1 MAKKTVKK
9 QSAKQKAIN
18 KAYAK
23 ERNRIKSFL
32 RQASKRGYQFQEDIV
47 PAIPKRKTEAS
58 IRKLKKLTKDVLYS
72 KATYGGE
79 ATFGEIVSGK
89 EGLKLERKLRAK
101 KSSETRKANKESEQ
115 SFWTSIDGTKVH
127 VTDEPAL
134 AYAQSVN
141 DLVDKLKEII
151 STMDVYYYTSVTGK
165 RVRRNP
171 EVAEIAN
178 AALNEIS
185 ATLDEVVEDIGYGII
200 KTLPKE
206 LQQLFNATEVGKNKV
221 GEELSS
227 HWDDI
232 QKWLGIIH
240 YDSDGDLVRA
250 SAQDIINLLSSIA
263 GFTLSESAMR
273 SFEDLDDMMD
283 GDYNP

>member
-9 QSAKQKAIN
+9 QSAKQQAIN
-18 KAYAK
+18 KAYTK
-23 ERNRIKSFL
+23 ERHRIKSFL
-32 RQASKRGYQFQEDIV
+32 RRASKRGYQFPEDIV

-58 IRKLKKLTKDVLYS
+58 IRKLKKLTKDLLYE
-72 KATYGGE
+72 KAIYGGS
-79 ATFGEIVSGK
+79 ASYGEVVSGK
-89 EGLKLERKLRAK
+89 EGRKLERQARAK
-101 KSSETRKANKESEQ
+101 RARETRKANKEAEQ
-115 SFWTSIDGTKVH
+115 RFWTSTDGTKVP

-134 AYAQSVN
+134 AYAQAVN
-141 DLVDKLKEII
+141 DLVDKLREII
-151 STMDVYYYTSVTGK
+151 STMDVYYYTTATGK
-165 RVRRNP
+165 RSRRNP

-178 AALNEIS
+178 RALNEILS
-185 ATLDEVVEDIGYGII
+185 ALDEVLEDAGNAIM

-206 LQQLFNATEVGKNKV
+206 QQKDFNAIDLGKNKV

-250 SAQDIINLLSSIA
+250 SAQAIINLLSSIA

-283 GDYNP
+283 GDY

>member
-1 MAKKTVKK
+1 MAKKTKK
-9 QSAKQKAIN
+9 RQSEHQQAIN

-23 ERNRIKSFL
+23 ERNRVRSFI
-32 RQASKRGYQFQEDIV
+32 RRAEKRGYSFTETII
-47 PAIPKRKTEAS
+47 PSIPKRKTEAS
-58 IRKLKKLTKDVLYS
+58 IRRLKKLTKDILYS

-89 EGLKLERKLRAK
+89 EGLNLERKLRAK
-101 KSSETRKANKESEQ
+101 KSSETRKANKEAEQ
-115 SFWTSIDGTKVH
+115 RFWTSTDGTKVP
-127 VTDEPAL
+127 VTDVPAL
-134 AYAQSVN
+134 AYAQAVN

-165 RVRRNP
+165 RVSRKP

-178 AALNEIS
+178 RALNEILS
-185 ATLDEVVEDIGYGII
+185 ALDEVLEEVGNSIMI
-200 KTLPKE
+200 TLPKE
-206 LQQLFNATEVGKNKV
+206 QQKAFDVIELGKNRV

-232 QKWLGIIH
+232 QKWLGVIH

-250 SAQDIINLLSSIA
+250 SAQAIINMLSSIA

-273 SFEDLDDMMD
+273 SFDDLDDMMD
-283 GDYNP
+283 ADY

>member
-1 MAKKTVKK
+1 MAKKTAKK
-9 QSAKQKAIN
+9 QSAKQQAIN

-23 ERNRIKSFL
+23 ERNRLKSFV
-32 RQASKRGYQFQEDIV
+32 RRAEKRGYSFPDTLI
-47 PAIPKRKTEAS
+47 PSIPKRKTEAS

-89 EGLKLERKLRAK
+89 EGLNLERKSRAK
-101 KSSETRKANKESEQ
+101 KASETRKANKEAEQ
-115 SFWTSIDGTKVH
+115 RFWTSTDGTKVP
-127 VTDEPAL
+127 VTDVPAL
-134 AYAQSVN
+134 AYEQAVN

-165 RVRRNP
+165 RVRRKP

-178 AALNEIS
+178 RALNEILS
-185 ATLDEVVEDIGYGII
+185 ALDEVLEEVGNTIM

-206 LQQLFNATEVGKNKV
+206 QQKDFNVIDLGKNRV

-250 SAQDIINLLSSIA
+250 SAQAIINLLSSIA
-263 GFTLSESAMR
+263 GFTLSEYAMR

-283 GDYNP
+283 GDY

>member
-1 MAKKTVKK
+1 MAKKTAKK
-9 QSAKQKAIN
+9 QSAKQQAIN
-18 KAYAK
+18 KVYAK
-23 ERNRIKSFL
+23 ERNRLKSFV
-32 RQASKRGYQFQEDIV
+32 RRAEKRGYSFPDTLI
-47 PAIPKRKTEAS
+47 PSIPKRKTEAS

-89 EGLKLERKLRAK
+89 EGLNLERKARVK
-101 KSSETRKANKESEQ
+101 KASETRKANKEAEQ
-115 SFWTSIDGTKVH
+115 RFWTSTDGTKVP
-127 VTDEPAL
+127 VTDVPAL
-134 AYAQSVN
+134 AYAQAVN

-165 RVRRNP
+165 RVRRKP

-178 AALNEIS
+178 RALNEILS
-185 ATLDEVVEDIGYGII
+185 ALDEVLEEVGNTIM

-206 LQQLFNATEVGKNKV
+206 QQKYFNVIDLGKNRV

-250 SAQDIINLLSSIA
+250 SAQAIINLLSSIA
-263 GFTLSESAMR
+263 GFTLSEYAMR

-283 GDYNP
+283 GDY

>member
-9 QSAKQKAIN
+9 QSAKQQAIN

-23 ERNRIKSFL
+23 ERNRIKTFL
-32 RQASKRGYQFQEDIV
+32 RRASKRGYQFPEDIL
-47 PAIPKRKTEAS
+47 PSIPKRKTEAS
-58 IRKLKKLTKDVLYS
+58 IRKLKKLTKDVLYE
-72 KATYGGE
+72 KAIYGGS
-79 ATFGEIVSGK
+79 ASYGEVVTAK
-89 EGLKLERKLRAK
+89 EGLKLEREARAK
-101 KSSETRKANKESEQ
+101 RASETRKANKEAEQ
-115 SFWTSIDGTKVH
+115 RFWTSIDGTKVP

-151 STMDVYYYTSVTGK
+151 STMDVYYYTTATGK
-165 RVRRNP
+165 RARRNP

-178 AALNEIS
+178 RALDEILS
-185 ATLDEVVEDIGYGII
+185 ALDEVLEDVGNAIM

-206 LQQLFNATEVGKNKV
+206 QQKEFNAIDLGKNRV

-240 YDSDGDLVRA
+240 YDSDGNLVRA
-250 SAQDIINLLSSIA
+250 SAQAIINLLSSIA

-283 GDYNP
+283 GDY

>member
-1 MAKKTVKK
+1 MAKKTVKR
-9 QSAKQKAIN
+9 QSAKQQAIN

-23 ERNRIKSFL
+23 ERKRIKSFL
-32 RQASKRGYQFQEDIV
+32 RRASKRGYQFPEDII

-58 IRKLKKLTKDVLYS
+58 IRKLKRLTKDVLYE
-72 KATYGGE
+72 KAIYGGS
-79 ATFGEIVSGK
+79 ASYGEVVTAK
-89 EGLKLERKLRAK
+89 EGLKLERKARAK
-101 KSSETRKANKESEQ
+101 RASETRKANKEAEQ
-115 SFWTSIDGTKVH
+115 RFWTSIDGTKVP
-127 VTDEPAL
+127 VTDKPAL

-151 STMDVYYYTSVTGK
+151 STMDVYYYTSATGK

-178 AALNEIS
+178 RVLDEIQS
-185 ATLDEVVEDIGYGII
+185 ALDEVLEEVGNAIM

-206 LQQLFNATEVGKNKV
+206 QQKEFNAIDIGKNRV

-232 QKWLGIIH
+232 QKWLGVIH

-263 GFTLSESAMR
+263 DFTLSESAMR
-273 SFEDLDDMMD
+273 SFEDLDDMLD
-283 GDYNP
+283 GDY

>member
-1 MAKKTVKK
+1 MAKKTAKK
-9 QSAKQKAIN
+9 QSAKQQAIN
-18 KAYAK
+18 KVYAK
-23 ERNRIKSFL
+23 ERNRLKSFV
-32 RQASKRGYQFQEDIV
+32 RRAEKRGYSFPDTLI
-47 PAIPKRKTEAS
+47 PSIPKRKTEAS

-89 EGLKLERKLRAK
+89 EGLNLERKSRAK
-101 KSSETRKANKESEQ
+101 KASETRKANKEAEQ
-115 SFWTSIDGTKVH
+115 RFWTSTDGTKVP
-127 VTDEPAL
+127 VTDVPAL
-134 AYAQSVN
+134 AYAQAVN

-151 STMDVYYYTSVTGK
+151 LTMDVYYYTSVTGK
-165 RVRRNP
+165 RVRRKP

-178 AALNEIS
+178 RSLNEILS
-185 ATLDEVVEDIGYGII
+185 ALDEVLEEVGNTIM

-206 LQQLFNATEVGKNKV
+206 QQKDFNVIDLGKNRV

-250 SAQDIINLLSSIA
+250 SAQAIINLLSSIA
-263 GFTLSESAMR
+263 GFTLSEYAMR

-283 GDYNP
+283 GDY

>member
-1 MAKKTVKK
+1 MAKKTAKK
-9 QSAKQKAIN
+9 QSAKQQAIN
-18 KAYAK
+18 KVYAK
-23 ERNRIKSFL
+23 ERNRLKSFV
-32 RQASKRGYQFQEDIV
+32 RRAEKRGYSFPDTLI
-47 PAIPKRKTEAS
+47 PSIPKRKTEAS

-89 EGLKLERKLRAK
+89 EGLNLERKARAK
-101 KSSETRKANKESEQ
+101 KASETRKANKEAKQ
-115 SFWTSIDGTKVH
+115 RFWTRTDGTKVP
-127 VTDEPAL
+127 VTDVPAL
-134 AYAQSVN
+134 AYAQAVN

-165 RVRRNP
+165 RVRRKP

-178 AALNEIS
+178 RALNEILS
-185 ATLDEVVEDIGYGII
+185 ALDEVLEEVGNTIM

-206 LQQLFNATEVGKNKV
+206 QQKDFNVIDLGKNRV

-250 SAQDIINLLSSIA
+250 SAQAIINLLSSIA
-263 GFTLSESAMR
+263 GFTLSEYAMR

-283 GDYNP
+283 GDY

>member
-1 MAKKTVKK
+1 MAKKTAKK
-9 QSAKQKAIN
+9 QSAKQQAIN
-18 KAYAK
+18 KLYAK
-23 ERNRIKSFL
+23 ERNRLKSFV
-32 RQASKRGYQFQEDIV
+32 RRAEKRGYSFPDTLI
-47 PAIPKRKTEAS
+47 PSIPKRKTEAS

-89 EGLKLERKLRAK
+89 EGLNLERKARAK
-101 KSSETRKANKESEQ
+101 KASETRKANKEAEQ
-115 SFWTSIDGTKVH
+115 RFWTSTDGTKVP
-127 VTDEPAL
+127 VTDVPAL
-134 AYAQSVN
+134 AYAQAVN

-165 RVRRNP
+165 RVRRKP

-178 AALNEIS
+178 RALNEILS
-185 ATLDEVVEDIGYGII
+185 ALDEVLEEVGNTIM

-206 LQQLFNATEVGKNKV
+206 QQKDFNVIDLGKNRV

-250 SAQDIINLLSSIA
+250 SAQAIINLLSSIA
-263 GFTLSESAMR
+263 GFTLSEYAMR

-283 GDYNP
+283 GDY